1 MALAAINPTGQ
12 AALTASTVSSNVAIS
27 TTGTPTQVLVQNLG
41 NRAAFVL
48 LGSSNAVAATV
59 ADGTPILP
67 CPNPG
72 VVLTLGAN
80 TFIAAITA
88 DGSTPLRVT
97 AGT

>member
-12 AALTASTVSSNVAIS
+12 AALTAGTVSSNVAIPE
-27 TTGTPTQVLVQNLG
+27 TGTPTQVLVQNLG

-48 LGSSNAVAATV
+48 LGTSSAVAATV

-67 CPNPG
+67 APDGG
-72 VVLTLGAN
+72 VVLTLGTN
-80 TFIAAITA
+80 TYIAAITSN
-88 DGSTPLRVT
+88 GSTPLRIT